1 MKEQLTEA
9 LQTDAPI
16 LPFEH
21 RVSIH
26 CESGATSNLLHF
38 YGLEVSEA
46 MVFGLGSGLYFV
58 YASFLKALD
67 APFTTFRHF
76 PGTVFKN
83 ANKLLG
89 VEIGYQTF
97 SNKNKAAQTLDQK
110 ISENLPVG
118 LLTDMYY
125 LEYMPEIFRFH
136 FAAHNLIVYGKENG
150 KYHISDSIVEIP
162 VKLESEKLLRAR
174 FGKGLLN
181 PKGKMYW
188 VKSIPK
194 HIDLQTAI
202 PKAIKLVCK
211 RMLLTIM
218 PWAGLVG
225 IKNLA
230 KKIAKYPQK
239 GEEKASFLLLNI
251 VRMQEVVGTGGSGFR
266 NLYTAFLKE
275 AAVIMQ
281 SKELATFA
289 GRMEEIAL
297 EWRNF
302 AMLAT
307 RCAKKRYVAE
317 GVITYQQVSEKLH
330 QLYLMEK
337 QFFEDLNKLY

>member
-1 MKEQLTEA
+1 MFENITKTIP
-9 LQTDAPI
+9 TNSST
-16 LPFEH
+16 LPFQH

-26 CESGATSNLLHF
+26 CESGATSNLLHY
-38 YGLEVSEA
+38 YGLDVSEA
-46 MVFGLGSGLYFV
+46 MIFGLGSGLYFV
-58 YASFLKALD
+58 YATFLKALD

-89 VEIGYQTF
+89 VAIGYKTF
-97 SNKNKAAQTLDQK
+97 RNKNKAAAALDQK

-150 KYHISDSIVEIP
+150 KYYISDSIVEIP
-162 VKLESEKLLRAR
+162 VKLEEEKLLRAR

-188 VKSIPK
+188 VKSMAQN
-194 HIDLQTAI
+194 IDLQTAI

-225 IKNLA
+225 MKNLA
-230 KKIAKYPQK
+230 KKIAKYPK
-239 GEEKASFLLLNI
+239 RGEEKASFLLLNL

-266 NLYTAFLKE
+266 TLYASFLSE
-275 AAVIMQ
+275 AADVLQ
-281 SKELATFA
+281 SKELAVFA
-289 GRMEEIAL
+289 TRMEQIAV

-317 GVITYQQVSEKLH
+317 GVITYQDVSERLLQIYH
-330 QLYLMEK
+330 LEK